1 MRIVETISELRVST
15 IAQARASGKVVG
27 LVPTMGALHTGHRA
41 LIEAASQRDDFVVVS
56 IFVNPTQFGPDEDYK
71 RYPRQLIRDAEL
83 AEQAGGDLIFAPS
96 RAEIYPNHHSTWVEV
111 EDLTEGLCGRFRPG
125 HFRGVT
131 TVVAKLL
138 NIVQPARAYFGEKD
152 YQQLTV
158 IKRLVRDLNM
168 PVEIVGLPTVR
179 EADGLAVSTRNQYL
193 DTQQR
198 AAAPRLYLAL
208 QHGAEAARKSASGA
222 QVEEVVRESLA
233 SEPMFTV
240 QYVQAVDPET
250 LRPLGK
256 ARAPMVIAAAAY
268 LGDTRLI
275 DNIRIEE
282 DATDAENDG

>member
-1 MRIVETISELRVST
+1 
-15 IAQARASGKVVG
+15 VV
-27 LVPTMGALHTGHRA
+27 T
-41 LIEAASQRDDFVVVS
+41 
-56 IFVNPTQFGPDEDYK
+56 
-71 RYPRQLIRDAEL
+71 
-83 AEQAGGDLIFAPS
+83 
-96 RAEIYPNHHSTWVEV
+96 
-111 EDLTEGLCGRFRPG
+111 
-125 HFRGVT
+125 
-131 TVVAKLL
+131 KLL

-179 EADGLAVSTRNQYL
+179 EADGLALSTRNQYL

-198 AAAPRLYLAL
+198 AAAPQLYQAL
-208 QHGAEAARKSASGA
+208 QNGAAAARKGASGA
-222 QVEEVVRESLA
+222 QVEEAVRESLA

-250 LRPLGK
+250 LQPLGK

-275 DNIRIEE
+275 DNIKIEE

>member
-1 MRIVETISELRVST
+1 MRIVETISELRT
-15 IAQARASGKVVG
+15 DIAQARASGKVVG
-27 LVPTMGALHTGHRA
+27 LVPTMGALHAGHLA
-41 LIEAASQRDDFVVVS
+41 LIEAASQGDDFVVVS
-56 IFVNPTQFGPDEDYK
+56 VFVNPTQFGPEEDYE
-71 RYPRQLIRDAEL
+71 RYPQQLTRDAEL
-83 AEQAGGDLIFAPS
+83 AAEAGGDLIFAPS
-96 RAEIYPNHHSTWVEV
+96 RAEMYPDDHSTWVEV
-111 EDLTEGLCGRFRPG
+111 EDLTEGLCGGFRPG

-131 TVVAKLL
+131 TVVTKLL
-138 NIVQPARAYFGEKD
+138 NIVQPDRAYFGEKD
-152 YQQLTV
+152 YQQLVV

-168 PVEIVGLPTVR
+168 PVEIVGRPTVR
-179 EADGLAVSTRNQYL
+179 EADGLAVSSRNQYL

-198 AAAPRLYLAL
+198 AAAPRLYQAL
-208 QHGAEAARKSASGA
+208 QHGAQAARQGASGIQA
-222 QVEEVVRESLA
+222 EEVIRESLA

-250 LRPLGK
+250 LQPRGE